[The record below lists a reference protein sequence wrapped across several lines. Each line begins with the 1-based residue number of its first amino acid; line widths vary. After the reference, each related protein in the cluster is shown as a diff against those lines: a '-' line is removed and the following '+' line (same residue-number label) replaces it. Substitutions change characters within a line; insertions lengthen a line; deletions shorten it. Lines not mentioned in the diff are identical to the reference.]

1 MSIHEILILEL
12 KCISTW
18 IGFHGGDGG
27 KERQAHRIT
36 LLMLKTLGLTVIT

>member
-1 MSIHEILILEL
+1 MSIREIEILEL
-12 KCISTW
+12 KSISTW

-36 LLMLKTLGLTVIT
+36 SLILKTLGLTVIL